1 MNKKIYGTWMVSGSV
16 FSSQIIAESNLDFGV
31 VDLEHGHFNK
41 NEIPIIIKLLQSK
54 GKIACIRTSSHS
66 RSEILNC
73 LDAGPEM
80 IFIPSVNTVEEV
92 KDINKSCLF
101 HPLGLRGSSGCT
113 PANSFSK
120 LDFTQFKKDVNS
132 HLVIGYMIETKEGLD
147 NLIDMAKFMHDKSIV
162 YFGTYDLAESYGI
175 NDPFSEELIIKLKK
189 VISNINSLNKNIQFG
204 MVASGY
210 GNDVIPNEISFI
222 PLFGDAGLYLRGLN
236 ETLKKYKSN

>member
-16 FSSQIIAESNLDFGV
+16 FSSQIISESNLDFGV
-31 VDLEHGHFNK
+31 IDLEHGHFNN
-41 NEIPIIIKLLQSK
+41 NEIPIIVKLLQAK
-54 GKIACIRTSSHS
+54 GKLACIRTSSHS

-73 LDAGPEM
+73 LDAGPDM
-80 IFIPSVNTVEEV
+80 IFIPSVNTEEEI

-101 HPLGLRGSSGCT
+101 HPMGLRGSSGCT

-120 LDFTQFKKDVNS
+120 LDFSQFKKDINS
-132 HLVIGYMIETKEGLD
+132 KLVIGYMIETKEGLE
-147 NLIDMAKFMHDKSIV
+147 NLINMAKHMHEKSIV

-175 NDPFSEELIIKLKK
+175 HNPYSEELINKLQ
-189 VISNINSLNKNIQFG
+189 IAMANINSLNKKIQFG

-210 GNDVIPNEISFI
+210 GDDTIPDNVSFI

-236 ETLKKYKSN
+236 ETLKRYKRN